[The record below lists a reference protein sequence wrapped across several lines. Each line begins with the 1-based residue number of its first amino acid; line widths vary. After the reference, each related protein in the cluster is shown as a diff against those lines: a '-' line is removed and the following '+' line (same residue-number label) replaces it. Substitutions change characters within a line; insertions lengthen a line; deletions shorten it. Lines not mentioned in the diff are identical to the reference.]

1 MTALELIFLS
11 LGLGMDAFAVS
22 ICKGL
27 AMKKSSLKS
36 GIIVGTY
43 FGLFQAFM
51 PIIGY
56 VFSKSF
62 SILFQNIDHWI
73 AFFLLTLL
81 GINMIKETM
90 NQDRG
95 LNLSEGTTFQDMVGV
110 SLATS
115 IDALA
120 VGITFAFLKISIIKS
135 VIIIGVLTFLLSF
148 LGVFI
153 GNKFGAKF
161 KDKAQILGG
170 VILILIGIKILIE
183 HLT

>member
-1 MTALELIFLS
+1 
-11 LGLGMDAFAVS
+11 
-22 ICKGL
+22 
-27 AMKKSSLKS
+27 
-36 GIIVGTY
+36 
-43 FGLFQAFM
+43 
-51 PIIGY
+51 
-56 VFSKSF
+56 
-62 SILFQNIDHWI
+62 
-73 AFFLLTLL
+73 
-81 GINMIKETM
+81 MIKETM
-90 NQDRG
+90 NQDRR